1 MDDVNYLDTLPRM
14 TFDGLPI
21 PFRRLTI
28 KGGLREHTHEF
39 PHADGGKVEK
49 LGRKLYAFSVSALFV
64 DEAVGQTGLLTTI
77 GDLRG
82 KWEFGRTGD
91 LVIPNIGTIQAV
103 ALNWTETLD
112 AKMRSG
118 EEVEIEFL
126 EDEEYL
132 LTDVVSDAGYYD
144 LAAAQATLTVEV
156 AKLANPSDLW
166 ASLADAV
173 DSVAAIGDQVELVGN
188 QIEARVRKVQS
199 LCERMDRALDVL
211 NQPVNHKLLDAF
223 QGVWEASAKLHANVL
238 KSTTGVVLYTTP
250 VRMSVSAVSV
260 AIYGK
265 TARAADILRT
275 NAIEDAFAIPAGTVL
290 VCPSPPLP
298 LAS

>member
-1 MDDVNYLDTLPRM
+1 MNYLDTLPRM

-21 PFRRLTI
+21 PFKKLTI

-49 LGRKLYAFSVSALFV
+49 LGRKLYTFNVSAVFL
-64 DEAVGQTGLLTTI
+64 DEAVGHTGLLTTI
-77 GDLRG
+77 GDLRA

-91 LVIPNIGTIQAV
+91 LVVPNIGTIQAV
-103 ALNWTETLD
+103 ALNWTESLD

-118 EEVEIEFL
+118 EECEIEFL
-126 EDEEYL
+126 EDEEFL

-199 LCERMDRALDVL
+199 LCERMDRTLDVL
-211 NQPVNHKLLDAF
+211 NKPVNHKLLDAF
-223 QGVWEASAKLHANVL
+223 HGVWEASMKLHANVV

-250 VRMSVSAVSV
+250 VRMSVSQVSV
-260 AIYGK
+260 AIYGRTDK
-265 TARAADILRT
+265 AADILRS
-275 NAIEDAFAIPAGTVL
+275 NAIEDAFSIPAGAVL
-290 VCPSPPLP
+290 TCPAPPV
-298 LAS
+298 AFAA